1 MCKPGQNKEGYR
13 GELELKLGFTVKATE
28 NNAGGGSVA
37 DLRRGTKGS
46 LTSLNKVA
54 DAYADAHVDA
64 DVNDTNSDADAAGGE
79 ASNADTYLLQQGGW
93 HPGGVSAQPGR
104 QGEEEHQEAGQV
116 GGEEG
121 GEGWGE
127 GKADG
132 GGSEGWTRERVRG
145 AKVGEA

>member
-54 DAYADAHVDA
+54 G
-64 DVNDTNSDADAAGGE
+64 T
-79 ASNADTYLLQQGGW
+79 L
-93 HPGGVSAQPGR
+93 
-104 QGEEEHQEAGQV
+104 
-116 GGEEG
+116 
-121 GEGWGE
+121 
-127 GKADG
+127 
-132 GGSEGWTRERVRG
+132 GGSLLSLGER
-145 AKVGEA
+145 K

>member
-54 DAYADAHVDA
+54 GADVDA
-64 DVNDTNSDADAAGGE
+64 DVVADVIVVADDADADAT
-79 ASNADTYLLQQGGW
+79 SADAITYLPQQGGW
-93 HPGGVSAQPGR
+93 HPGGVFAQPGR

-132 GGSEGWTRERVRG
+132 GGR
-145 AKVGEA
+145 